1 MRKIGIFLIVFCSL
15 VLPFV
20 GVCLGITGVF
30 VPSWAVGLLV
40 CSVIFGGATGVA
52 LVDSS
57 FNN

>member
-1 MRKIGIFLIVFCSL
+1 MRKIGIFLVVFCSF
-15 VLPFV
+15 VLPIV
-20 GVCLGITGVF
+20 GVCLGVAIEV

-57 FNN
+57 YR